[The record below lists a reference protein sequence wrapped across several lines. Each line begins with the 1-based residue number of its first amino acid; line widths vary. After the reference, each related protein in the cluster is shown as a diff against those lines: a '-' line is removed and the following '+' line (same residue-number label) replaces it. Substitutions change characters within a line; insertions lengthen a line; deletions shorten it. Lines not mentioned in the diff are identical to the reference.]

1 MDGKDAILRNWA
13 AFLKQT
19 NHNDRYQALEVESP
33 SVARTAVDAWQLVNL
48 TGLITTDGLTA
59 HGHRVVDGTADV
71 EDALALGVRECMI
84 GQDGIEI
91 VPLLQRGETILAKTN
106 HVWACCCPGLLPIEI
121 EAIVYWAI
129 DRLIHHASII
139 KLEGGSYRR
148 RQQMNVKKE
157 KKNRQR

>member
-1 MDGKDAILRNWA
+1 MDDKDAILRDWA
-13 AFLKQT
+13 TFLKQT
-19 NHNDRYQALEVESP
+19 GHNDRYQSLEVESP
-33 SVARTAVDAWQLVNL
+33 SVARTAVDAWRLVNL

-59 HGHRVVDGTADV
+59 QGHRVVDGTADV

-91 VPLLQRGETILAKTN
+91 VPLLQRGATILAKAN
-106 HVWACCCPGLLPIEI
+106 HDWVRCCPGLLPIKMES
-121 EAIVYWAI
+121 IVYWAI